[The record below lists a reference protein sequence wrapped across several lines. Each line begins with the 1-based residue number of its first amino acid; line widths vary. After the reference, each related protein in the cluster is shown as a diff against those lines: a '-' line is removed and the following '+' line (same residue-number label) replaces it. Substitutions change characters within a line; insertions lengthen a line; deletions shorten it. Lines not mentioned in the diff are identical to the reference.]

1 MQYLREISQI
11 ITNTP
16 RQREDIFVDRAAG
29 RPSDHVAR
37 LYEGIRSGKYLSD
50 QSAVQDI
57 YGTAQKHG
65 TYAVLK
71 SRLRTRLLNS
81 LFVLDPKPP
90 RYSEGT
96 RAFYQCHKG
105 LFWASVLLRFGARNI
120 AIQIAERTLEEATT
134 YQFTSIVLELLFFL
148 RGHYSLLGNYAE
160 FEAINTRLNQTLQM
174 LEAEFLSRE
183 YLERVTIKFATTEA
197 EQPEIASLARTY
209 SDALDP
215 LRKIFDNFSINLNY
229 YRLRALSLQI
239 AQEYAPAIEVCE
251 EAAQYLRGNPRL
263 VLGVNLGEFAL
274 QKLSCLLHLRDY
286 ERGKVTAQECAT
298 HFPTGSNNWFTYME
312 YFFLLSMHTEHF
324 EEAHRIYIA
333 ATTHARFAGLTE
345 TRKEKWKIFE
355 LYLQY
360 VVQSLNPDTSTKP
373 IGRAT
378 RTFDRKRILRMV
390 PTYSRDKYG
399 YNIALLVMHILY
411 LLDQHDLEGI
421 INRMEALKAYRS
433 RYLTMR
439 SNRLSALFFKLLLVM
454 EANSF
459 DYKRTKQ
466 KGEKYYQQLLI
477 TTPGSE
483 EFNETL
489 QVLPFD
495 WLWLH
500 VLEKLKR
507 LNPN

>member
-1 MQYLREISQI
+1 MQFLREISQI

-16 RQREDIFVDRAAG
+16 RQREDIFVDRAIG
-29 RPSDHVAR
+29 RPRDEVAK
-37 LYEGIRSGKYLSD
+37 LYEGVRSGGYLTD
-50 QSAVQDI
+50 QSAIQDI
-57 YGTAQKHG
+57 YGDLQKQA

-90 RYSEGT
+90 RYSEST

-105 LFWASVLLRFGARNI
+105 LFWASVLLRFGARGV
-120 AIQIAERTLEEATT
+120 AIQIAERTLEQATA
-134 YQFTSIVLELLFFL
+134 YQFTSVALELLFFL
-148 RGHYSLLGNYAE
+148 RGHYSLLGNYGKFEE
-160 FEAINTRLNQTLQM
+160 FNTRLKQTLQI

-183 YLERVTIKFATTEA
+183 YLERVTIKFATIEA

-215 LRKIFDNFSINLNY
+215 LRKSYDNFSINLNF

-239 AQEYAPAIEVCE
+239 AQEYKPAIAICE
-251 EAAQYLRGNPRL
+251 EASTYL
-263 VLGVNLGEFAL
+263 LGHPKLALGANLGEFAL

-286 ERGKVTAQECAT
+286 ERGKATAEECAR

-324 EEAHRIYIA
+324 EEAQRIYA
-333 ATTHARFAGLTE
+333 SATTHARFAGLTE

-360 VVQSLNPDTSTKP
+360 VIQSMNPEPTAKA
-373 IGRAT
+373 IGRSA
-378 RTFDRKRILRMV
+378 RTFDRKRVLRTV

-411 LLDQHDLEGI
+411 LLDQNDFGEI

-433 RYLTMR
+433 RYLTMKK
-439 SNRLSALFFKLLLVM
+439 NRRSALFFKLLLVM

-466 KGEKYYQQLLI
+466 KGEKYYQQLLV
-477 TTPGSE
+477 TAPGSE
-483 EFNETL
+483 EFSETL

-500 VLEKLKR
+500 VLEKLKGVR
-507 LNPN
+507 V

>member
-1 MQYLREISQI
+1 MRFLQEISQI

-16 RQREDIFVDRAAG
+16 RQREDIFVDRALG
-29 RPSDHVAR
+29 RPSDKVAK
-37 LYEGIRSGKYLSD
+37 LYEGIRLGNYLTD

-57 YGTAQKHG
+57 YGDQKKQA
-65 TYAVLK
+65 TYLVLK

-96 RAFYQCHKG
+96 RAFYRCHKG
-105 LFWASVLLRFGARNI
+105 LFWASVLLRFGARNV
-120 AIQIAERTLEEATT
+120 AIQIAERTLEEATA

-148 RGHYSLLGNYAE
+148 RGHHSLLGNHE
-160 FEAINTRLNQTLQM
+160 KFEDFNSRLRLTLEM

-183 YLERVTIKFATTEA
+183 YLERVTITFATTEA
-197 EQPEIASLARTY
+197 EQPEIATLARTY
-209 SDALDP
+209 SDALGP
-215 LRKIFDNFSINLNY
+215 IRKRFDNFSINLNY
-229 YRLRALSLQI
+229 YRLRALGLQI
-239 AQEYAPAIEVCE
+239 AQDYPAAIEICE
-251 EAAQYLRGNPRL
+251 EAALYLRGNPRL
-263 VLGVNLGEFAL
+263 ALDANLGEFAL
-274 QKLSCLLHLRDY
+274 QKLSCLLRLRDY
-286 ERGKVTAQECAT
+286 ERGKATAEECAT

-324 EEAHRIYIA
+324 EEAEQVYAA

-355 LYLQY
+355 LYLHY
-360 VVQSLNPDTSTKP
+360 VIQSDPEAASKP
-373 IGRAT
+373 IGRAA
-378 RTFDRKRILRMV
+378 RTFDRKRVLRMV

-411 LLDQHDLEGI
+411 LLDQNDLGEI

-433 RYLTMR
+433 RYLTMKK
-439 SNRLSALFFKLLLVM
+439 NRQSALFFKLLLVM

-466 KGEKYYQQLLI
+466 KGEKYYQQLLV
-477 TTPGSE
+477 TAPGSE
-483 EFNETL
+483 EFSETL

-500 VLEKLKR
+500 VLEKLKGIR
-507 LNPN
+507 V